1 MASSAQQ
8 QANAAAAAAAVE
20 ALLQAQHEKVALVA
34 STFEGG
40 CRINKNCFVV
50 LFLSSAKRAK
60 APVFSVGF
68 CAHHSRSVDTAHN
81 FELRTTYSIS
91 HLQPSPPSQSE
102 KTMRVYTYVCT
113 SSVRYV
119 CAVNLSCTHQ
129 STSPQLPAVLLLY
142 GRGQE

>member
-8 QANAAAAAAAVE
+8 QANAAVAAVVE
-20 ALLQAQHEKVALVA
+20 ALLQAQHEKVVLVA

-50 LFLSSAKRAK
+50 LFLASAKRVK

-68 CAHHSRSVDTAHN
+68 CAHYSRCVDTAHN

-91 HLQPSPPSQSE
+91 HLQPSSPSQSE
-102 KTMRVYTYVCT
+102 KNWGLHLCLYFFSAVCVCCKFTLHT
-113 SSVRYV
+113 SIHVT
-119 CAVNLSCTHQ
+119 AATSCT
-129 STSPQLPAVLLLY
+129 VVV
-142 GRGQE
+142 R